1 MKMNFQNMINDQS
14 EGNYNVNKEVRIK
27 TSMLR
32 FDLCYFNDAYFVV
45 KVTITVTEPDNTKNN
60 KKEVAFKK

>member
-1 MKMNFQNMINDQS
+1 
-14 EGNYNVNKEVRIK
+14 
-27 TSMLR
+27 MLR

>member
-1 MKMNFQNMINDQS
+1 
-14 EGNYNVNKEVRIK
+14 
-27 TSMLR
+27 MLR
-32 FDLCYFNDAYFVV
+32 FDLCDFNDAYFVV